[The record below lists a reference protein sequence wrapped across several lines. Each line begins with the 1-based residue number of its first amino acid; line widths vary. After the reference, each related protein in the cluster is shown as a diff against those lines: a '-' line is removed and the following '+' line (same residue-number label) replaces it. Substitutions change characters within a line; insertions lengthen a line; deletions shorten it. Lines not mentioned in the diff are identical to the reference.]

1 MNLVGFFFLLYPGK
15 FMTRIKEPEL
25 GIHTIPDYKSPPSRI
40 VKSLRK
46 AYDNARERITEK
58 SKQISALKGKLRDV
72 KESRESWKTLQK
84 DSELELE
91 RLKAE
96 NERLQQELK
105 KRRGSI

>member
-1 MNLVGFFFLLYPGK
+1 
-15 FMTRIKEPEL
+15 MTRIKEPEI
-25 GIHTIPDYKSPPSRI
+25 GTHTIPDYKSPSSRI

-46 AYDNARERITEK
+46 AYDNARERISEK
-58 SKQISALKGKLRDV
+58 SKQISALQGKLRDV
-72 KESRESWKTLQK
+72 NESRESWRTLQK
-84 DSELELE
+84 NSETELE